1 MTDAVISLEALFDL
15 KQRLVEAGVTEI
27 NIVKAEHAVL
37 QWVDDQGML
46 TPRIE
51 HLEIAPDPA
60 PEIAAPAPMPS
71 HKNQPWTDE
80 EDTRAIEM
88 KRNGVSAVAIAE
100 ALGRS
105 VPGTYFRLSNLLRE
119 WNKHTAKS
127 PAAKSPAAI
136 PAEPQTKADTPK
148 GAAVAPVEID
158 DVPGLASPLIKA
170 DRPTAPAAA
179 SDPEPA
185 PIPSRAGEP
194 WTDEEDA
201 RAIEMKRDGMSAR
214 KIAEA
219 LGRPVQGTCFRL
231 SKVLQ
236 DRIKQPAKSPTAKS
250 PAAIPAEPQTKG
262 DTPKGAAV
270 AAPQF
275 DPTTPLWFRQLDAVL
290 TAIGYKT
297 PWTPA
302 LDLELVEELAR
313 GRRVAEVAADMKI
326 DAAAVKARWFA
337 LTPDGR
343 PTITEQEQLL
353 KVLRHRAQG
362 VAQAAE

>member
-15 KQRLVEAGVTEI
+15 KQRLVAAGVTEI

-51 HLEIAPDPA
+51 RLEIAPDPQI
-60 PEIAAPAPMPS
+60 ENPAP
-71 HKNQPWTDE
+71 
-80 EDTRAIEM
+80 
-88 KRNGVSAVAIAE
+88 
-100 ALGRS
+100 
-105 VPGTYFRLSNLLRE
+105 
-119 WNKHTAKS
+119 
-127 PAAKSPAAI
+127 
-136 PAEPQTKADTPK
+136 
-148 GAAVAPVEID
+148 APVEID

-236 DRIKQPAKSPTAKS
+236 DRIKQPAKSPAAKS
-250 PAAIPAEPQTKG
+250 PAAIPAEPQTKA